1 MGKIKNSNNKRENK
15 KKTKKQKIN
24 NILKEYYD
32 WEVENIWI
40 NLNKRKCDINRILN
54 QITNKYNNKNQEVEM
69 VKTDTGITVI
79 VLKNIVIRIYK
90 QERYNQIK
98 EIFNIKHPNIEN
110 TIGKVKLQNLFF
122 VISEKIIPITIDFK
136 INPVLD
142 IKKINKENIIKD
154 IYTALDEI
162 DESGFI
168 QGDARLD
175 NIGVTIKGN
184 TYTYVIFDFGAT
196 TKKNE
201 TQRNTENDKKDLIKS
216 INKII

>member
-1 MGKIKNSNNKRENK
+1 MGKIRNSNNKRENK

-32 WEVENIWI
+32 WEGENIWI

-98 EIFNIKHPNIEN
+98 EIFNIKQPNIEN
-110 TIGKVKLQNLFF
+110 TIGKGKLQNLFF

-142 IKKINKENIIKD
+142 IKK
-154 IYTALDEI
+154 
-162 DESGFI
+162 
-168 QGDARLD
+168 
-175 NIGVTIKGN
+175 
-184 TYTYVIFDFGAT
+184 
-196 TKKNE
+196 
-201 TQRNTENDKKDLIKS
+201 
-216 INKII
+216 

>member
-1 MGKIKNSNNKRENK
+1 MGKIKKSNNKRKNK
-15 KKTKKQKIN
+15 KTQKQKIN

-32 WEVENIWI
+32 WEGENIWN

-54 QITNKYNNKNQEVEM
+54 QITNKYNKKNQEVET

-122 VISEKIIPITIDFK
+122 VISSTLSFS
-136 INPVLD
+136 
-142 IKKINKENIIKD
+142 IK
-154 IYTALDEI
+154 L
-162 DESGFI
+162 
-168 QGDARLD
+168 
-175 NIGVTIKGN
+175 
-184 TYTYVIFDFGAT
+184 
-196 TKKNE
+196 
-201 TQRNTENDKKDLIKS
+201 
-216 INKII
+216 